1 MSPAAPRVSR
11 ATLPAMAGKRLSE
24 LRSLEYHRA
33 VSDRLRREPDLLEI
47 ARERVRRWRD
57 GGQLHPQY
65 ADAWEELFSRPLDEV
80 LAFLVEDSEQARTL
94 RHVSP
99 FAAFL
104 DYRER
109 LRIWRD
115 VKARWAS

>member
-1 MSPAAPRVSR
+1 
-11 ATLPAMAGKRLSE
+11 MAGKRLLE
-24 LRSLEYHRA
+24 LRSREYHRA
-33 VSDRLRREPDLLEI
+33 VADRLRREPHRLEL
-47 ARERVRRWRD
+47 ARERGRRGRE
-57 GGQLHPQY
+57 GGQLHPRY
-65 ADAWEELFSRPLDEV
+65 ADAWEEVLSRPLESI
-80 LAFLVEDSEQARTL
+80 LTFLVEDSDAAREL

-115 VKARWAS
+115 TKVQDAS

>member
-1 MSPAAPRVSR
+1 
-11 ATLPAMAGKRLSE
+11 MAGKRLQE

-33 VSDRLRREPDLLEI
+33 VADLLHERPDLLDV
-47 ARERVRRWRD
+47 ARERVQRWRK
-57 GGQLHPQY
+57 GGQMHPRY
-65 ADAWEELFSRPLDEV
+65 ADAWERILAQPFDQL
-80 LAFLVEDSEQARTL
+80 LAFLISETDEAVTL

-109 LRIWRD
+109 LRIWREA
-115 VKARWAS
+115 KARLEP

>member
-1 MSPAAPRVSR
+1 MP
-11 ATLPAMAGKRLSE
+11 GKRLQQ

-33 VSDRLRREPDLLEI
+33 VADLLRERPELLDV
-47 ARERVRRWRD
+47 ARERVQRWRE
-57 GGQLHPQY
+57 GGQLHPRY
-65 ADAWEELFSRPLDEV
+65 ADAWDRV
-80 LAFLVEDSEQARTL
+80 LAQPFDEILEFLAAETDEAVTL

-109 LRIWRD
+109 LRIWREA
-115 VKARWAS
+115 KAQLEP